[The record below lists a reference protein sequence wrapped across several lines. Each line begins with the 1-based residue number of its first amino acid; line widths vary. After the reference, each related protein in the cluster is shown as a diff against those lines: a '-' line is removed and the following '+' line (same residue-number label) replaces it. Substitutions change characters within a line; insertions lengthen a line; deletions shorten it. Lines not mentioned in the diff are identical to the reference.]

1 MDSFSAVTQYA
12 LVALTPENLLF
23 CLIGVLIGTLVGVL
37 PGIGPVGA
45 ISLLLPVTF
54 QLQPASSII
63 LLAGIYYG
71 AQYGGSTTSI
81 LIRVPGEASSV
92 VTCIDGYKMALKGRA
107 GAALGI
113 SAIGS
118 FIGGTLANV
127 GLMLLAPPL
136 SKVAIAF
143 GPPEYFSL
151 LVLGLILLSFLGT
164 GSRSKAGI
172 MAVVGLMI
180 GTVGVDMT
188 TGEKRFTA
196 GSLSLMDGISMSLL
210 AIGIFGLGEIIST
223 IANRERGM
231 RNVVKTKISNLL
243 PNAEEWRRS
252 IGPIVRGSFLGFVL
266 GILPGGGAVVSSFA
280 SYAIEKR
287 RSKHPEQF
295 GEGAIEGV
303 AGPET
308 ANNAATAG
316 AFIPL
321 LSLGLPANAVMA
333 ILLGALQIHGAQPGP
348 LFLNQN
354 PELFWAIIVSMYIG
368 NVMLLVLNLPLVG
381 LWVQLLRVP
390 YDLLFPLIIVVAVI
404 GTFSLSNSTAD
415 LVIMGIAGLAGYCF
429 QKLSYDPAPLIFGA
443 VLSPLLENAFRQSL
457 ILSDG
462 SIGIF
467 FGRPI
472 ALAFLIVA
480 ILSFTSAIWWPL
492 VERLR
497 AMLLNGS
504 N

>member
-1 MDSFSAVTQYA
+1 MDTFSAVAQYA
-12 LVALTPENLLF
+12 LVALTAENLMF
-23 CLIGVLIGTLVGVL
+23 CLTGVFIGTLVGVL
-37 PGIGPVGA
+37 PGLGPVGA

-54 QLQPASSII
+54 QLQPASAII

-81 LIRVPGEASSV
+81 LIRIPGEASSV
-92 VTCIDGYKMALKGRA
+92 ITCLDGYKMALKGRA

-118 FIGGTLANV
+118 FIGGTFAVV

-136 SKVAIAF
+136 SKLAIAF
-143 GPPEYFSL
+143 GPPEYFAL
-151 LVLGLILLSFLGT
+151 LVLGLFLLAFLGT

-196 GSLSLMDGISMSLL
+196 GSLSLMDGISMALL

-223 IANRERGM
+223 IADRSRGM
-231 RNVVKTKISNLL
+231 RDVIKTKISNLL
-243 PNAEEWRRS
+243 PNSEEWRRS
-252 IGPIVRGSFLGFVL
+252 IGPIGRGTILGFAL
-266 GILPGGGAVVSSFA
+266 GILPGGGAVISSFA

-333 ILLGALQIHGAQPGP
+333 ILLGALQIHGVQPGP
-348 LFLNQN
+348 LFLDQH
-354 PELFWAIIVSMYIG
+354 PDLFWAIIVSMYVG

-381 LWVQLLRVP
+381 IWVQLLRVP
-390 YDLLFPLIIVVAVI
+390 YDLLFPLIITFAVI
-404 GTFSLSNSTAD
+404 GTFSLSGSTAD
-415 LVIMGIAGLAGYCF
+415 LVIMGIAGLAGYWF
-429 QKLSYDPAPLIFGA
+429 QKLSYDPAPLIFGV

-467 FGRPI
+467 LERPI
-472 ALAFLIVA
+472 ALTFLIVA
-480 ILSFTSAIWWPL
+480 ILSFTSVIWWPL

-497 AMLLNGS
+497 ATRS
-504 N
+504 AAR

>member
-1 MDSFSAVTQYA
+1 MDTFSTVAHYA
-12 LVALTPENLLF
+12 LVALTPHNLLF

-37 PGIGPVGA
+37 PGLGPVGA

-54 QLQPASSII
+54 QLPPASAII

-81 LIRVPGEASSV
+81 LIRIPGEASSV
-92 VTCIDGYKMALKGRA
+92 ITCIDGYKMALKGRA

-118 FIGGTLANV
+118 FIGGTFAVV

-136 SKVAIAF
+136 SKLALAF
-143 GPPEYFSL
+143 GPPEYFAL
-151 LVLGLILLSFLGT
+151 LVLGLVLLAFLGT
-164 GSRSKAGI
+164 GSRNKAGI
-172 MAVVGLMI
+172 MAVLGLMI

-196 GSLSLMDGISMSLL
+196 GSLSLMDGISMALL
-210 AIGIFGLGEIIST
+210 AIGIFGLGEIIT
-223 IANRERGM
+223 TLADRQRGM
-231 RNVVKTKISNLL
+231 RNVIKTKIANLL

-252 IGPIVRGSFLGFVL
+252 VGPIGRGTVLGFAL
-266 GILPGGGAVVSSFA
+266 GILPGGGAVISSFA

-287 RSKHPEQF
+287 RSKHPEEF

-333 ILLGALQIHGAQPGP
+333 ILLGALQIHGVQPGP
-348 LFLNQN
+348 LFLNQH
-354 PELFWAIIVSMYIG
+354 PDLFWAIIVSMYVG

-381 LWVQLLRVP
+381 IWVQLLRVP
-390 YDLLFPLIIVVAVI
+390 YDLLFPLIITFAVI
-404 GTFSLSNSTAD
+404 GTFSLSGSTSD
-415 LVIMGIAGLAGYCF
+415 LVIMGVAGFAGYWF
-429 QKLSYDPAPLIFGA
+429 QKLGYDAAPLIFGA

-467 FGRPI
+467 LHRPI
-472 ALAFLIVA
+472 ALTFLLVA
-480 ILSFTSAIWWPL
+480 VASFTSSLWWPL
-492 VERLR
+492 FARLR
-497 AMLLNGS
+497 AMQS
-504 N
+504 TAR